1 MVKPT
6 GDEIVAKAREY
17 IGTRWTHKGRV
28 KGVGV
33 DCVGLL
39 VGVFSELGIGVV
51 DELEYSSGDEFV
63 RLSAHLKKYGWVIPQ
78 YELMNP
84 GDVALFRNTKHAA
97 TQPMLNHV
105 GIITGEGFIHAWST
119 PSAMR
124 VVETP
129 FDDFWRGCIARVY
142 RLA

>member
-17 IGTRWTHKGRV
+17 IGTRWTHKGRI

-39 VGVFSELGIGVV
+39 VGVFSDLGLNVV
-51 DELEYSSGDEFV
+51 DDLEYSDGDEFV
-63 RLSAHLKKYGWVIPQ
+63 RLSAHLKKYGTVVEIPAA
-78 YELMNP
+78 
-84 GDVALFRNTKHAA
+84 GDVVLFRNTKHAA

>member
-17 IGTRWTHKGRV
+17 IGTRWTHKGRI

-39 VGVFSELGIGVV
+39 VGVFSELGMQVV
-51 DELEYSSGDEFV
+51 DDLEYSDGDEFV
-63 RLSAHLKKYGWVIPQ
+63 RLSAHLKKYGAVVETP
-78 YELMNP
+78 EA
-84 GDVALFRNTKHAA
+84 GDVVLFRNTKHAA